1 MKNLTEKEDGIMNAQ
16 SVLSSISS
24 DRGLWLAQYHA
35 EVKYFA
41 LKRAVLFAAVF
52 ALTLLSGTVLSCSD
66 DSESDESFTSAPV
79 TSTSF

>member
-1 MKNLTEKEDGIMNAQ
+1 MNAQ

-41 LKRAVLFAAVF
+41 LKRTVLFAAVF
-52 ALTLLSGTVLSCSD
+52 ALTLLSGTVFVL
-66 DSESDESFTSAPV
+66 FGWQ
-79 TSTSF
+79 